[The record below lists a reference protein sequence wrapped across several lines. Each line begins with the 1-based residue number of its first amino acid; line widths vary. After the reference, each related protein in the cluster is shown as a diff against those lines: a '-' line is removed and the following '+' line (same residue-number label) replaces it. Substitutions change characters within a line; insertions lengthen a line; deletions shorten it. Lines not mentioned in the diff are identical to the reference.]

1 MSKKL
6 TTKSTRVTLQVIIA
20 ALMVLMLVFT
30 SLGIYYGNRRR
41 GPQTGAVNPL
51 DWSIDEWDGES
62 VSDQDYFQGAEF
74 GNRDEKSI
82 TINSAASFLYFISQV
97 NDLEIARQ
105 YDYFKDYTVYLN
117 TNIDLKGASIDAIG
131 MKVDAETH
139 TYSTFQG
146 VFDGGYYT
154 IFNATINGNGLF
166 NYVENATIQN
176 LGLYNV
182 SINSA
187 EESVEYV
194 GGIVAEAVNTDI
206 HNTYVNHGSISGA
219 ATVGGIVG
227 MLLSTDGNH
236 YVTNSFA
243 DVEISGNTVGGI
255 IGYAN
260 ANHSEANTI
269 YVSHSYFTGDTN
281 GIARRDSDHISTD
294 NLIKATNVSQFYS
307 WDYAAEYNLE
317 KTWCDYSY
325 REGST
330 ELSFNYP
337 ILTRFNKVFM
347 TGSCYENTVKNETTG
362 EIINAETI
370 SDAFDSVGDN
380 QTAEV
385 NIIVEKVFMEDT
397 AVASGTSA
405 VTLNASVDTSVVRGD
420 SNPLSLIVGTD
431 SSTLV
436 LGDEN
441 ASSEADDD
449 NNLVRTDDLPTIV
462 LDGERERV
470 TRENLTTNA
479 LVYSQGNTVEM
490 YDNVI
495 LQNNINNADGYGGAI
510 CLNLVETETHLEGG
524 QILNCTATKD
534 GGGIYCFG
542 NSLST
547 NHVIISNCST
557 DGDGGGVYFSV
568 EATDAPT
575 LQALSYLRTASNS
588 KYVRPLAGQINTS
601 GLYEMYGTT
610 ISNNSA
616 TNGGGI
622 YASSVYIISEMGYNG
637 YGFYSTVMGVV
648 SNNTATK
655 NGGGIYQSS
664 SSELIVTGLG
674 TITNNTANLGGGI
687 YFLGTFNYCDWYFD
701 ESTYTWGPLEYELC
715 TIMYNEASTG
725 GGIYNGSGDPSRMRF
740 MFNLW
745 EYNDMSTVSLFIDD
759 NTATFVNFG
768 QNTYNCGYTQRRI
781 KYLTNTT
788 TSYTY
793 RYQQC
798 LFDDYDPT
806 TDGNPRLS
814 VPSGYTLAGF
824 SNSFTGGGSL
834 MPKVFSTSYGPTTT
848 SSATVAGQ
856 NIDIYSGTEITD
868 STIYYAAWQYDT
880 NGTRTSTS
888 TLSHR
893 FYGTPG
899 SSSYSTVTT
908 TKTTK
913 YTGVARYLACD
924 RSTIWT
930 ASSGG
935 TAGTSS
941 YTTLS
946 SPLTFGTTVSGYRFE
961 GWTTSSSGTTATWT
975 SGTQTPTSATSYYAV
990 WSDTSGTRTSS
1001 SSITH
1006 KFYTASGAYTPVSTT
1021 KTSTYTGVRKYY
1033 NYRLTSSTTSTTG
1046 GSLSSTSYS
1055 TLSYRTASKSGYSF
1069 EGWTT
1074 SSSGTT
1080 ATWTSGSKTPS
1091 SATTYYAV
1099 WSDTSGTR
1107 SSTSTLTHTFYKAS
1121 GTSSSATT
1129 TKTTPYTG
1137 VKVYYTYT
1145 LGSPRTENTGG
1156 TAGTPSYTSLSSPVA
1171 FGSTTARTGYRF
1183 AGWTTSNT
1191 GTSATW
1197 TSGTQTPTSNTTY
1210 YAVWSRT
1217 LTLRHYYT
1225 SSDYYTTT
1233 ETSRCAYNG
1242 SISSITASVTSSTPS
1257 LDGFNFHG
1265 WAASSPSEGG
1275 NSPTIYTSR
1284 TIDVSAASTTSN
1296 LYAVWSRSVHFYY
1309 NGTSASITRF
1319 YPYNTATGTKY
1330 ISIFSTA
1337 PTGYTL
1343 YGYTN
1348 ISSFTNNTTTAP
1360 SRISYSTNTNN
1371 IVTTAAST
1379 RVYAVYMR
1387 TWTFHVDGDT
1397 TTTRNA
1403 YYMYNAKAS
1412 ASYSQSYSPT
1422 KSGYSFVGWTT
1433 SETGTAA
1440 SSSNVSLTTESGSW
1454 YAVWRSNAQSSEI
1467 VAGSPSTGTAT
1478 YTLTFNGN
1486 NNTSGNTNNVTGT
1499 INISYSRERAYY
1511 LQYNYNLTTA
1521 TQVNESY
1528 GPNYE
1533 SGRTYPTLTLPSNG
1547 FIKTGYTF
1555 MTWALGSATGTT
1567 YAVGST
1573 YTPTSGTSAT
1583 MYAVWDPN
1591 DYILTFNANS
1601 GTLTGDETYTVTY
1614 DATLNNNLANYI
1626 PTKEGYT
1633 FAGWYTDAT
1642 NGVQVYNANGQAV
1655 EGDYWAMSGSDLV
1668 WHHDGDVTL
1677 YAHWTARPYNVT
1689 TGISDGTASITVA
1702 DIGSYGVGL
1711 SISWAAKEDTEQY
1724 TYTLDNVCVYAGTDT
1739 SGTLLATYTSG
1750 TSATYVMNGTYYENI
1765 YIYATHTATVN
1776 RYDVTIVSNN
1786 TTYGTVSVGQVNVP
1800 YGSVV
1805 QTDGNIITIGSETV
1819 TATANTGYH
1828 FSSWTA
1834 PSTITG
1840 TTTITAVFA
1849 PDTDTAYTVRHYWQ
1863 NIDDDGYTLHE
1874 TENLTGATGAQ
1885 VTPSVKTYTG
1895 FNSPSTQTV
1904 TIAANGS
1911 TVVEYRYT
1919 RQTYTVNLQA
1929 GTGVASVT
1937 GGGTYRYEKE
1947 ITINAVL
1954 AEGYDFRNWTGT
1966 TTISTQQATI
1976 TVTQNMTLTAN
1987 ADIKVLVVTIT
1998 AGTGGQVSETSVEV
2012 DYGTAVSVDGA
2023 TLTIGTTV
2031 VTATANSGYEFD
2043 SYLNVPETVT
2053 SNVTIT
2059 AQFAEIVNVTIE
2071 VQGEVGS
2078 ASYGIKVNNGETI
2091 STSGTV
2097 RKGSTINILGTTEPG
2112 DEENNVY
2119 QILTV
2124 YINDE
2129 LSMRPDTG
2137 DISGN
2142 TGTIIYSVEEDT
2154 MIRFVFSEGYRMNIS
2169 ATEDTNVDGI
2179 DISADIDKTT
2189 IDGIIATDAEVTITI
2204 DENTLKGSNTDR
2216 TYIGMVYTL
2225 DSGETVSV
2233 LNGGDDYVH
2242 KDDISSGDGL
2252 YVYNVGS
2259 DVVIKDIHVIVRGEE
2274 AIEVAIPDGVTV
2286 EIRSEEGFVKNLQN
2300 GRNVIFTGKWY
2311 IILPEDELK
2320 IEEIFGGLGV
2330 SQETTGAYKGYYY
2343 FEL

>member
-41 GPQTGAVNPL
+41 SSQTGAVNPL

-294 NLIKATNVSQFYS
+294 NFIKATSVSQFYS

-370 SDAFDSVGDN
+370 ADAFDSVIDN

-405 VTLNASVDTSVVRGD
+405 VTLNTSVDTSVVRGD

-495 LQNNINNADGYGGAI
+495 LKNNVNNADGYGGAM

-542 NSLST
+542 NNLST
-547 NHVIISNCST
+547 NHVTISNCST
-557 DGDGGGVYFSV
+557 EGDGGGVYFSV
-568 EATDAPT
+568 EEADAPT

-588 KYVRPLAGQINTS
+588 KYVKPLAGQINTS
-601 GLYEMYGTT
+601 GKYEMYGTS
-610 ISNNSA
+610 IYNNSA
-616 TNGGGI
+616 TNGGGV
-622 YASSVYIISEMGYNG
+622 YASEIYIFSELYDYGGYWMALTWAQIDRNTASNYGGGVYQSTNYGNITCFQGYITNNEAQYG
-637 YGFYSTVMGVV
+637 GGVYFLGDFHLWDAYTDHPDTALPHEWGRLEDGFYIY
-648 SNNTATK
+648 NNTA
-655 NGGGIYQSS
+655 Y
-664 SSELIVTGLG
+664 
-674 TITNNTANLGGGI
+674 
-687 YFLGTFNYCDWYFD
+687 
-701 ESTYTWGPLEYELC
+701 
-715 TIMYNEASTG
+715 TG
-725 GGIYNGSGDPSRMRF
+725 GGIYNGNNTPSRF
-740 MFNLW
+740 HFYLAYYSPDYYSSTI
-745 EYNDMSTVSLFIDD
+745 YN
-759 NTATFVNFG
+759 NTATFINHG
-768 QNTYNCGYTQRRI
+768 QNTFNCGYYERQI
-781 KYLTNTT
+781 KYRTGS
-788 TSYTY
+788 TSGYSY
-793 RYQQC
+793 YQC
-798 LFDDYDPT
+798 LFDTYNPT
-806 TDGNPRLS
+806 TDGSPKII
-814 VPSGYTLAGF
+814 VPSGYTYAGL
-824 SNSFTGGGSL
+824 SRSYTGGG
-834 MPKVFSTSYGPTTT
+834 FATTT
-848 SSATVAGQ
+848 TGFLGANTNMVTAGTAN
-856 NIDIYSGTEITD
+856 NIFTIYNGNNSTD
-868 STIYYAAWQYDT
+868 SQIYYAVWKYDN
-880 NGTRTSTS
+880 NGTRTETS
-888 TLSHR
+888 TYTHR
-893 FYGTPG
+893 FYRTPG
-899 SSSYSTVTT
+899 STSYTT
-908 TKTTK
+908 TTTTRTRE
-913 YTGVARYLACD
+913 YTGVTRYLACD
-924 RSTIWT
+924 RSTVWA
-930 ASSGG
+930 ASTGG
-935 TAGTSS
+935 TAGSS
-941 YTTLS
+941 TYSSLS

-961 GWTTSSSGTTATWT
+961 GWTTSTTSTSPTWT
-975 SGTQTPTSATSYYAV
+975 SGTQTPTSNTSYYAV
-990 WSDTSGTRTSS
+990 WSDTNGTRTSS

-1006 KFYTASGAYTPVSTT
+1006 KFYTASGSYTPVSTT

-1107 SSTSTLTHTFYKAS
+1107 SSTSTLTHTFYTTS
-1121 GTSSSATT
+1121 GVSNTRNT
-1129 TKTTPYTG
+1129 TKTIPYTD
-1137 VKVYYTYT
+1137 VAKYYNYD
-1145 LGSPRTENTGG
+1145 LSSSRTATTGG
-1156 TAGTPSYTSLSSPVA
+1156 LAGTPTYSSLSYKPASR
-1171 FGSTTARTGYRF
+1171 SGYNF
-1183 AGWTTSNT
+1183 MGWTTSNT

-1197 TSGTQTPTSNTTY
+1197 TSGTQTPTGNTAY

-1217 LTLRHYYT
+1217 LTLNHYAT
-1225 SSDYYTTT
+1225 SSTVAYTTSNT
-1233 ETSRCAYNG
+1233 VYCAYNG
-1242 SISSITASVTSSTPS
+1242 SITSITASATTSTPT

-1379 RVYAVYMR
+1379 TVYAVYMR
-1387 TWTFHVDGDT
+1387 TWTFHVDGNT
-1397 TTTRNA
+1397 TETRNA
-1403 YYMYNAKAS
+1403 YYMYNVGAS

-1422 KSGYSFVGWTT
+1422 KSGYTFVGWTT
-1433 SETGTAA
+1433 SETGTTA

-1454 YAVWRSNAQSSEI
+1454 YAVWRSNAQSSGI
-1467 VAGSPSTGTAT
+1467 VTGSPSTGTAT

-1486 NNTSGNTNNVTGT
+1486 NNTSGSTNDVLGT
-1499 INISYSRERAYY
+1499 INISYSRVRTYY
-1511 LQYNYNLTTA
+1511 LQYNYDLSISTP
-1521 TQVNESY
+1521 VGESY
-1528 GPNYE
+1528 GSNYE

-1547 FIKTGYTF
+1547 FIRTGYTF
-1555 MTWALGSATGTT
+1555 TTWALGSATGTT
-1567 YAVGST
+1567 YAVGSR

-1583 MYAVWDPN
+1583 MYAVWDAN
-1591 DYILTFNANS
+1591 DYILTFNANG
-1601 GTLTGDETYTVTY
+1601 GTLSGNETYIVTY
-1614 DATLNNNLANYI
+1614 DSTNYNSMSSII
-1626 PTKEGYT
+1626 PTREGYT
-1633 FAGWYTDAT
+1633 FIGWYTDAT

-1702 DIGSYGVGL
+1702 DIGSYGEGL

-1765 YIYATHTATVN
+1765 YIYVTHTATVN

-1786 TTYGTVSVGQVNVP
+1786 TTYGTVSIGQVNVP

-1805 QTDGNIITIGSETV
+1805 QTDGNIILIGSETV

-1863 NIDDDGYTLHE
+1863 NVDDDEYTLHE

-1904 TIAANGS
+1904 TIAADGS

-1919 RQTYTVNLQA
+1919 RQTYTVNLQT
-1929 GTGVASVT
+1929 GTGVTSVS

-1954 AEGYDFRNWTGT
+1954 TEGYDWRNWTGT

-2012 DYGTAVSVDGA
+2012 NYGTAVSVDGA

-2071 VQGEVGS
+2071 VQGEVGT

-2097 RKGSTINILGTTEPG
+2097 RKGSTINIVGATEPG
-2112 DEENNVY
+2112 DEENNTYQLVAVY
-2119 QILTV
+2119 V
-2124 YINDE
+2124 NDA
-2129 LSMRPDTG
+2129 LSMRPV
-2137 DISGN
+2137 S
-2142 TGTIIYSVEEDT
+2142 GTIDNRAGTTIESIESDT
-2154 MIRFVFSEGYRMNIS
+2154 TIRFVFSEGYRMNIS
-2169 ATEDTNVDGI
+2169 ATEDTNVDSI
-2179 DISADIDKTT
+2179 EISTDLDKITA
-2189 IDGIIATDAEVTITI
+2189 DGIIATDAEVTITI

-2216 TYIGMVYTL
+2216 TYIGMIYTL
-2225 DSGETVSV
+2225 ESGETVSV

-2242 KDDISSGDGL
+2242 KDDISVGDGL
-2252 YVYNVGS
+2252 FVYTIKENV
-2259 DVVIKDIHVIVRGEE
+2259 IIEDIHVIVKGTEE
-2274 AIEVAIPDGVTV
+2274 IDVVIPEGTTV
-2286 EIRSEEGFVKNLQN
+2286 EIRSADEGFVRVLQN
-2300 GRNVIFTGKWY
+2300 GTNAIFTGKWY
-2311 IILPEDELK
+2311 IMLPIDAESIETIFSGYK
-2320 IEEIFGGLGV
+2320 I
-2330 SQETTGAYKGYYY
+2330 SKETTGAYEGYHY

>member
-154 IFNATINGNGLF
+154 IFNATINGTGLF

-176 LGLYNV
+176 LGLYNI

-294 NLIKATNVSQFYS
+294 NFIKATNVSQFYS

-370 SDAFDSVGDN
+370 ADAFDSVSDD
-380 QTAEV
+380 QEAEV
-385 NIIVEKVFMEDT
+385 NIIVEKVFMEDA
-397 AVASGTSA
+397 AVARGTSA
-405 VTLNASVDTSVVRGD
+405 ITLNASVDTTIVRGD
-420 SNPLSLIVGTD
+420 SNPQSLIVGTD
-431 SSTLV
+431 SSVLI
-436 LGDEN
+436 LGDIDATVE
-441 ASSEADDD
+441 SGDEGGI
-449 NNLVRTDDLPTIV
+449 VRTDDLPTLV
-462 LDGERERV
+462 LDGERDKVESSG
-470 TRENLTTNA
+470 TKTNA
-479 LVYSQGNTVEM
+479 LVYSQGQDFKM
-490 YDNVI
+490 YSNVI
-495 LQNNINNADGYGGAI
+495 LKDNINNNDGYGGAL
-510 CLNLVETETHLEGG
+510 CLNLMEEETKIDGG
-524 QILNCTATKD
+524 QIINCSSTKH
-534 GGGIYCFG
+534 GGGIYCYG
-542 NSLST
+542 QSLST
-547 NHVIISNCST
+547 NHITISNCST
-557 DGDGGGVYFSV
+557 TGDGGGVYFSV
-568 EATDAPT
+568 EEENAPK
-575 LQALSYLRTASNS
+575 LKSLSYM
-588 KYVRPLAGQINTS
+588 KIDVKPLSGQINTS
-601 GLYEMYGTT
+601 GSYSVLGVT
-610 ISNNSA
+610 IRSNSA

-622 YASSVYIISEMGYNG
+622 SASSVYVYSVMIPYSGYM
-637 YGFYSTVMGVV
+637 YPQYSAYIQ
-648 SNNTATK
+648 NNTASG

-664 SSELIVTGLG
+664 SNGVVQCFHGYIEG
-674 TITNNTANLGGGI
+674 NEARYGGGV
-687 YFLGTFNYCDWYFD
+687 YFLGWYYGYDWGYDSSYASFFPLGIG
-701 ESTYTWGPLEYELC
+701 TY
-715 TIMYNEASTG
+715 IRNNSAVTG
-725 GGIYNGSGDPSRMRF
+725 GGIYNADYDSPERF
-740 MFNLW
+740 QLW
-745 EYNDMSTVSLFIDD
+745 LSYTDESYFTDYVYGNEA
-759 NTATFVNFG
+759 TAYNFG
-768 QNTYNCGYTQRRI
+768 QNTYCCGYYERQVVYRNSGGSSPN
-781 KYLTNTT
+781 Y
-788 TSYTY
+788 SYY
-793 RYQQC
+793 QC
-798 LFDDYDPT
+798 LGDDYNPT
-806 TDGNPRLS
+806 TDGSPRMT
-814 VPSGYTLAGF
+814 VPSGYTYYGL
-824 SNSFTGGGSL
+824 
-834 MPKVFSTSYGPTTT
+834 STSYTGGTIRTGSSGSFGQQMT
-848 SSATVAGQ
+848 SITSEYISENGLYYT
-856 NIDIYSGTEITD
+856 IYEGANITD
-868 STIYYAAWQYDT
+868 SQIYYAVWKYDN
-880 NGTRTSTS
+880 NGTRTVDSTV
-888 TLSHR
+888 THR
-893 FYGTPG
+893 FYSTPG
-899 SSSYSTVTT
+899 STSYTTKTT
-908 TKTTK
+908 TKTTT
-913 YTGVARYLACD
+913 YTGVQRYLACN
-924 RSTIWT
+924 RSTIWS

-935 TAGTSS
+935 TAGSSS
-941 YTTLS
+941 YSTLS

-961 GWTTSSSGTTATWT
+961 GWTTSTTGTSASWT
-975 SGTQTPTSATSYYAV
+975 SGTQTPTSAEYYYAV

-1006 KFYTASGAYTPVSTT
+1006 KFYTASGSYTPVSTT

-1107 SSTSTLTHTFYKAS
+1107 SSTSTLTHRFY
-1121 GTSSSATT
+1121 TSSGVSNTRDT
-1129 TKTTPYTG
+1129 TKTTVYSG
-1137 VKVYYTYT
+1137 VRKYFDYDLNT
-1145 LGSPRTENTGG
+1145 SRTSTTGG
-1156 TAGTPSYTSLSSPVA
+1156 TAGTPTYSSLSYET
-1171 FGSTTARTGYRF
+1171 STRSGYSF
-1183 AGWTTSNT
+1183 VGWTTSSS

-1197 TSGTQTPTSNTTY
+1197 TSGSQTPTSNMTY
-1210 YAVWSRT
+1210 YAVWSDTSGERSSTST
-1217 LTLRHYYT
+1217 LTHTFY
-1225 SSDYYTTT
+1225 
-1233 ETSRCAYNG
+1233 
-1242 SISSITASVTSSTPS
+1242 TASEVSNTRNTTKTTPYTDVAKYYNYDLSS
-1257 LDGFNFHG
+1257 
-1265 WAASSPSEGG
+1265 
-1275 NSPTIYTSR
+1275 SR
-1284 TIDVSAASTTSN
+1284 TATDGGIAGTPTYSSLSYETAS
-1296 LYAVWSRSVHFYY
+1296 
-1309 NGTSASITRF
+1309 
-1319 YPYNTATGTKY
+1319 
-1330 ISIFSTA
+1330 
-1337 PTGYTL
+1337 
-1343 YGYTN
+1343 
-1348 ISSFTNNTTTAP
+1348 
-1360 SRISYSTNTNN
+1360 
-1371 IVTTAAST
+1371 
-1379 RVYAVYMR
+1379 
-1387 TWTFHVDGDT
+1387 
-1397 TTTRNA
+1397 
-1403 YYMYNAKAS
+1403 
-1412 ASYSQSYSPT
+1412 

-1433 SETGTAA
+1433 SSSGTSA
-1440 SSSNVSLTTESGSW
+1440 TWTSGSQTPTSNMTY
-1454 YAVWRSNAQSSEI
+1454 YAVWSDTSGERSSTSTLTHTFYTASEVSNTRNTTKTTPYTDVAKYYNYDLSSSRTATDGGIAGTPTYSSLSYETASKSGYSFVGWTTSSSGTSATWTSGSQTPTSNMTYYAVWKSNTQSTEI
-1467 VAGSPSTGTAT
+1467 VAGDPATGAAT
-1478 YTLTFNGN
+1478 FTLTFNGN
-1486 NNTSGNTNNVTGT
+1486 KNTSGSTNNVTGT
-1499 INISYSRERAYY
+1499 INITYSRQRTYY
-1511 LQYNYNLTTA
+1511 LQYNYDLTKS
-1521 TQVNESY
+1521 TQVGEGY
-1528 GPNYE
+1528 GSNYE

-1547 FIKTGYTF
+1547 FVRTGYTF
-1555 MTWALGSATGTT
+1555 MTWALGSETGTA

-1583 MYAVWDPN
+1583 MYAVWDAN
-1591 DYILTFNANS
+1591 DYTLTFNANG
-1601 GTLTGDETYTVTY
+1601 GTLTGNETYTVTY
-1614 DATLNNNLANYI
+1614 DSTNYNSMSSII
-1626 PTKEGYT
+1626 PTREGYT
-1633 FAGWYTDAT
+1633 FAGWYTDAVE
-1642 NGVQVYNANGQAV
+1642 GVQVYNANGQAV
-1655 EGDYWAMSGSDLV
+1655 EGEYWATSGSNLV
-1668 WHHDGDVTL
+1668 WHHDGNVTL

-1702 DIGSYGVGL
+1702 DIGSYGEGL
-1711 SISWAAKEDTEQY
+1711 SISWAAKANTEQY
-1724 TYTLDNVCVYAGTDT
+1724 TYKLENVRVYSGTDT

-1750 TSATYVMNGTYYENI
+1750 TSATYVMNGTYYPNI
-1765 YIYATHTATVN
+1765 YIYVTHTAIVN
-1776 RYDVTIVSNN
+1776 TYNVTIVSNN
-1786 TTYGTVSVGQVNVP
+1786 TTYGTVSAGSVNVP
-1800 YGSVV
+1800 YGSAV
-1805 QTDGNIITIGSETV
+1805 QTNGNVITIGSETV

-1834 PSTITG
+1834 PNTITG
-1840 TTTITAVFA
+1840 ATTITAVFA
-1849 PDTDTAYTVRHYWQ
+1849 PNDDTAYTVKHYWQ
-1863 NIDDDGYTLHE
+1863 NIDDDEYTLHD
-1874 TENLTGATGAQ
+1874 TESLTGTTGAH

-1904 TIAANGS
+1904 TISADGS

-1919 RQTYTVNLQA
+1919 RQTYTVNLQV
-1929 GTGVASVT
+1929 GTGITSVS

-1947 ITINAVL
+1947 ITINAVVE
-1954 AEGYDFRNWTGT
+1954 EGYNWRNWTGT

-1998 AGTGGQVSETSVEV
+1998 AGTGGQVSETRVEAN
-2012 DYGTAVSVDGA
+2012 YGTAVSVDGA
-2023 TLTIGTTV
+2023 TLTIGTTI

-2043 SYLNVPETVT
+2043 SYQNVPDRVT
-2053 SNVTIT
+2053 SNITIT
-2059 AQFAEIVNVTIE
+2059 AQFAEIVNITIE
-2071 VQGEVGS
+2071 VEGEVGS
-2078 ASYGIKVNNGETI
+2078 GSFGIKVNKGDTI
-2091 STSGTV
+2091 TTSGTV
-2097 RKGSTINILGTTEPG
+2097 RKGSTINIVGATEAG
-2112 DEENNVY
+2112 DEENNEY
-2119 QILTV
+2119 QIVSV

-2129 LSMRPDTG
+2129 LSMLPT
-2137 DISGN
+2137 
-2142 TGTIIYSVEEDT
+2142 TGTIDNRVGTTINSIQSDT
-2154 MIRFVFSEGYRMNIS
+2154 TIRFVFSEAYRMNIS
-2169 ATEDTNVDGI
+2169 ASDNTNVEGI
-2179 DISADIDKTT
+2179 EISVDRDKITA
-2189 IDGIIATDAEVTITI
+2189 DGIIATDAEVTITI
-2204 DENTLKGSNTDR
+2204 DENTLKGSDTDR
-2216 TYIGMVYTL
+2216 TYIGMIYTL
-2225 DSGETVSV
+2225 ESGETVSI

-2242 KDDISSGDGL
+2242 KDDISVGDGL
-2252 YVYNVGS
+2252 FVYTVKENV
-2259 DVVIKDIHVIVRGEE
+2259 IIEDIHVIVKGTEE
-2274 AIEVAIPDGVTV
+2274 IDIEIPVGTTA
-2286 EIRSEEGFVKNLQN
+2286 EIRSADEGFVRVLQN
-2300 GRNVIFTGKWY
+2300 GTNAIFTGKWY
-2311 IILPEDELK
+2311 IMLPIDAESIETIFSGYK
-2320 IEEIFGGLGV
+2320 I